1 MPIWIL
7 IYSSSFSVRMA
18 PGREKGNRVDSGFAG
33 LSQEFNGANAL
44 PAGTK
49 PGEAEEAEPPT
60 NHLLFTD

>member
-1 MPIWIL
+1 
-7 IYSSSFSVRMA
+7 MA

-60 NHLLFTD
+60 NHLLFID